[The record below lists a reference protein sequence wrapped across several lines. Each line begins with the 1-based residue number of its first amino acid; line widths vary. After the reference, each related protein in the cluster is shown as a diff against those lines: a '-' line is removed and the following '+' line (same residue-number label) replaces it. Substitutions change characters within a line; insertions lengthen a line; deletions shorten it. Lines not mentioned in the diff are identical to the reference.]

1 MATKKAEKSSAAVVD
16 ADGFVQ
22 QETGTGEEFER
33 AEFVEPAEGT
43 ELSGELTRVF
53 VMDDT
58 FNEGKKRV
66 AYEYRDADGN
76 LWAFGEKGGFK
87 RAMRQQRIGNS
98 FVLVFG
104 KKVAL
109 KDPKG
114 KSRGTMWKTD
124 LRTKDNGTGPLII
137 DELRRI
143 ARELKDEASELPF

>member
-1 MATKKAEKSSAAVVD
+1 MAKKDKGSVAD
-16 ADGFVQ
+16 ADGFVS

-43 ELSGELTRVF
+43 ELAGVITRVF

-66 AYEYRDADGN
+66 AYEYRDAAGE
-76 LWAFGEKGGFK
+76 LWAFGEKGGIK
-87 RAMRQQRIGNS
+87 RAMRAQRIGNE

-109 KDPKG
+109 KDAKG
-114 KSRGTMWKTD
+114 KSRGTMWKTN
-124 LRTKDNGTGPLII
+124 LRTKDTGEGPLVL

-143 ARELKDEASELPF
+143 ARELKAEADDLPF